1 MIGSQDV
8 LLKFSQMKNMPLRA
22 VDRQVGNTVDLLVE
36 DTAWNVRYLVISVD
50 NTMPIR
56 RVLFSPAAIDEVQAA
71 SRQFTTALTSAQV
84 FDSPPV
90 DWDQPISR
98 KYEQALVDYYGW
110 PIYWLGRVI
119 RTPQDMWRRSG
130 DDANSPQSMEE
141 EVNLRSANEI
151 CGYQIN
157 CQRGPAGRLKDLVIN
172 LTPWQ
177 VEYATTDSSGG
188 LPGESSIFAT
198 SRIREINWPDRQIKI
213 NSVGTLVGRS
223 CQPAHKSEGRE
234 PPLPCTNAKGET

>member
-1 MIGSQDV
+1 MLFKVSEV
-8 LLKFSQMKNMPLRA
+8 KNMPLRA
-22 VDRQVGNTVDLLVE
+22 VDRRVGKVVDLLVE

-50 NTMPIR
+50 NTIPVR
-56 RVLFSPAAIDEVQAA
+56 RVLISPASIDEVHADT
-71 SRQFTTALTSAQV
+71 RQFTTALSSTQV
-84 FDSPPV
+84 FDSPPL

-110 PIYWLGRVI
+110 PIYWLGRVV

-130 DDANSPQSMEE
+130 EAANSPESMAE

-151 CGYQIN
+151 CGYRIKSPS
-157 CQRGPAGRLKDLVIN
+157 GPVGLLKDLVIS
-172 LTPWQ
+172 LTAWQ
-177 VEYATTDSSGG
+177 VEYAVTDLGG
-188 LPGESSIFAT
+188 GQPRASMFAM